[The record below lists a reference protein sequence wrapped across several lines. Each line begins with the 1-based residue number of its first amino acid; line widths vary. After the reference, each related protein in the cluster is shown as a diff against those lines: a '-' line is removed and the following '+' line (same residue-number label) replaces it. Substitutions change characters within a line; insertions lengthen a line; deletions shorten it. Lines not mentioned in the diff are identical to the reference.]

1 MNIAI
6 KIFSSVLVA
15 VVLSSANATGQ
26 TTDKA
31 NTSRQ
36 AKTDTAKP
44 VHASAETN
52 AREGAAQPQK
62 AQPPAEQPAKEEK
75 KWGLQ
80 VVTGEKWYQVSI
92 KLVM

>member
-1 MNIAI
+1 MNVAI
-6 KIFSSVLVA
+6 KILSSVLVA
-15 VVLSSANATGQ
+15 AVLSSADAAGQ

-31 NTSRQ
+31 NATHQ

-44 VHASAETN
+44 GHNAEVAGKEVITPS
-52 AREGAAQPQK
+52 RK
-62 AQPPAEQPAKEEK
+62 TPPAEQPSKEEK